1 MTQEDESV
9 ASPGKEIRKLLQD
22 RGWTQDDL
30 ARILKRPLPT
40 VNQIIQGKRAITP
53 DMAIVLAAA
62 FGTTPEKW
70 VSMEATYRLSL
81 AKANPDPVQKRA
93 KLYAYAP
100 IKDMQR
106 RLWIKQSDNIE
117 EQEQMLC
124 RFFEVNSLDE
134 EPQINMATR
143 RPSGPQNLTI
153 NQKAWC
159 FRAKQLAKSIQ
170 ISSFRKSNL
179 NQAALRLRELAAFP
193 EEARHVSKILG
204 DYGIRFLV
212 IEPLPNCKLDGATIW
227 LDENSPVIA
236 VSLRYD
242 RIDAFWFTLLH
253 EFYHVVHEDAS
264 IDDDLC
270 GEGQM
275 PSIAKVEV
283 ERRAD
288 IEASEKLVPAEKL
301 NSFITR
307 VSPLYS
313 KTRIIQFAHTIQI
326 HPGIIIGQLQYRGE
340 IGYQA
345 NREMLVKIREIVA
358 SSALTDGW
366 GCNITLSTN

>member
-1 MTQEDESV
+1 MAQENDPV
-9 ASPGKEIRKLLQD
+9 ISPGEEIRKLLQD

-40 VNQIIQGKRAITP
+40 INQIIQGKRAITP

-70 VSMEATYRLSL
+70 VSMEATYRLSM
-81 AKANPDPVQKRA
+81 ATADPDPVQKNA
-93 KLYAYAP
+93 KLYTFAP
-100 IKDMQR
+100 IKDMER
-106 RLWIKQSDNIE
+106 RGWIPQATSTE
-117 EQEQMLC
+117 EQERLLC
-124 RFFEVNSLDE
+124 QFFEINSLEE
-134 EPQINMATR
+134 EPQINAATR
-143 RPSGPQNLTI
+143 KPSVLQDLTTR
-153 NQKAWC
+153 QKAWC
-159 FRAKQLAKSIQ
+159 FRAKKLAKAIHV
-170 ISSFRKSNL
+170 SSFQKSNL
-179 NQAALRLRELAAFP
+179 NKAALRLRELAAFP
-193 EEARHVSKILG
+193 EEAVHVPKTLEEF
-204 DYGIRFLV
+204 GIRFIV
-212 IEPLPNCKLDGATIW
+212 IEPLPDCKIDGATIW

-264 IDDDLC
+264 IDYDLC
-270 GEGQM
+270 GEGLM
-275 PSIAKVEV
+275 PSIAKVET

-288 IEASEKLVPAEKL
+288 IDASDRLIPLGKLD
-301 NSFITR
+301 SFITR

-313 KTRIIQFAHTIQI
+313 KTRIIQFAHAIQI
-326 HPGIIIGQLQYRGE
+326 HPGIIVGQLQYRGE

-345 NREMLVKIREIVA
+345 NREMLVKIREIVT

-366 GCNITLSTN
+366 GRDITLNVN